1 MIELL
6 RTYVFIPRPRKDLFA
21 RPRFV
26 DSLNA
31 VPVQSSVLSERT
43 QIGLLCVAWSSRD
56 NIERESYMASDN
68 PAFSGAR

>member
-6 RTYVFIPRPRKDLFA
+6 HKYLFIPRPRNDLFA

-31 VPVQSSVLSERT
+31 VPVQSSVLSEWT
-43 QIGLLCVAWSSRD
+43 QIGLPCVAWSSRD
-56 NIERESYMASDN
+56 NIEGESYMASDN
-68 PAFSGAR
+68 LAFSGGR